1 VIYIRELKQTLTAT
15 VWMGEID
22 RYLYYTY
29 YLFFIITGI
38 QIHRHIKCLHETLT
52 SFTMGQF
59 FF

>member
-38 QIHRHIKCLHETLT
+38 QIHRHI
-52 SFTMGQF
+52 
-59 FF
+59 